1 MSERPH
7 SHDPGAPGGLE
18 RRQQERDVV
27 IEFRDVH
34 KAYGSKPVLR
44 GASLEVRRGEVMVI
58 LGGSGSGKSVTLR
71 HVLGLERPDSGSVLV
86 EGEDITELP
95 EQDLYPIRMRFG
107 MLFQSG
113 GLFDSINVAEN
124 VSYPLIEHTDV
135 RGEELDRRIAEV
147 LEMVNL
153 PNAAPLMPVDLSGGM
168 KKRVGLARAV
178 IMRPKFILYDEPT
191 TGLDP
196 VTAQRI
202 NELIVDMQTRLQMT
216 SVVVTHDIQSAFFV
230 GDRIAFL
237 EEGTFQWTGT
247 MEEARRCSHPS
258 LLEFLKTSNVAAAR
272 PVEA

>member
-1 MSERPH
+1 M
-7 SHDPGAPGGLE
+7 
-18 RRQQERDVV
+18 

-34 KAYGSKPVLR
+34 KAYGSKRVLC
-44 GASLEVRRGEVMVI
+44 GASLTVRRGEVMVI

-71 HVLGLERPDSGSVLV
+71 HVLGLERPDSGRVLV

-124 VSYPLIEHTDV
+124 VGFPLVEHTDV
-135 RGEELDRRIAEV
+135 RGEELERRVSEV

-153 PNAAPLMPVDLSGGM
+153 PNAAKLMPVDLSGGM
-168 KKRVGLARAV
+168 RKRVGLARAV
-178 IMRPKFILYDEPT
+178 IVRPSILLYDEPT

-202 NELIVDMQTRLQMT
+202 NELIVDMQTKLQMT
-216 SVVVTHDIQSAFFV
+216 AVVVTHDIQSAFFV

-237 EEGTFQWTGT
+237 EEGTFQWIGT

-258 LLEFLKTSNVAAAR
+258 LLEFLKTSNVTAAR